1 MINVAFFGS
10 SEYSNIILQKL
21 ITLPDFNLVTVIT
34 KPDKPTGRTQEITAN
49 PVADFARKNNLPLL
63 QPEDFTPEFTKHFQ
77 TLNLDLAL
85 VVAYGPP
92 YFTQELIDIPAFKII
107 NIHPSPLPRYRGAT
121 PGPWQIIKGETKSSI
136 TFFQIDALPDHGPII
151 TQIPLEITLTDT
163 SESFYFKAFNLAAS
177 SLESV
182 LKNYVNN
189 PQNLTNQDDQQKSYF
204 PKLNKQKAQIDWT
217 QSSLE
222 IYNFIRALYPW
233 PIAWTYVENQ
243 QHQTLKMK
251 IISADIS
258 QDKLILKDVQVE
270 GKTIIPW
277 SKISAYY
284 IIIKK

>member
-1 MINVAFFGS
+1 MFNIAFFGS
-10 SEYSNIILQKL
+10 SEYSNIILKKL
-21 ITLPDFNLVTVIT
+21 ITLADFNLITVIT
-34 KPDKPTGRTQEITAN
+34 KPDKPTGRNQDITAN
-49 PVADFARKNNLPLL
+49 PVANFARKNNLPLL

-92 YFTQELIDIPAFKII
+92 YFSQELIDIPTYKVV

-121 PGPWQIIKGETKSSI
+121 PSPWQIIKGETKSSI

-151 TQIPLEITLTDT
+151 AQVPLEITSTDT
-163 SESFYFKAFNLAAS
+163 SESFYLKAFNLAAE
-177 SLESV
+177 SLESI
-182 LKNYVNN
+182 LKNYISHPDKLEV
-189 PQNLTNQDDQQKSYF
+189 QDHTQKSYF
-204 PKLNKQKAQIDWT
+204 PKLNKEKAQIKWS
-217 QSSLE
+217 QSPLE

-258 QDKLILKDVQVE
+258 QDKLILKDVQIE
-270 GKTIIPW
+270 GKTITPW
-277 SKISAYY
+277 SKISTYY
-284 IIIKK
+284 TIIKK